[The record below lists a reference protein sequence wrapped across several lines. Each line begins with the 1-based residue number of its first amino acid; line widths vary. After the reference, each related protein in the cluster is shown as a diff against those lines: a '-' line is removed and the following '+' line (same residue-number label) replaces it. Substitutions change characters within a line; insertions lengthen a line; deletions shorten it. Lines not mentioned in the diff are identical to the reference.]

1 MAPLPCVMVV
11 RMAAA
16 FRLVFTRSG
25 ALPLPV
31 ASPPWQPAQVSANRA
46 APSAPPTSV
55 AVVAG
60 SMMLVSP
67 FSLPPHPSAASAT
80 MKMMMGNMIL
90 VVARICTD
98 PPSSY
103 LELQHVCAAIS
114 SIHIPEGHALE
125 STYLRCRSE
134 RLSERTGAGI
144 SREKADSLRSGQRKF
159 RKRKG
164 LSAKTK
170 CRRDKK
176 FQQKTPKVAATLAVT
191 GEKERFSTSTSINP
205 AFKAKPTVLT
215 EQTSSI
221 SANRENAPR

>member
-67 FSLPPHPSAASAT
+67 FSLPPHPNVASAT
-80 MKMMMGNMIL
+80 IKMMMGNMIL

-103 LELQHVCAAIS
+103 PPSSYLESQHVCAALP
-114 SIHIPEGHALE
+114 SIHTPEGHALE
-125 STYLRCRSE
+125 STYPRCRSE
-134 RLSERTGAGI
+134 RLR
-144 SREKADSLRSGQRKF
+144 
-159 RKRKG
+159 
-164 LSAKTK
+164 
-170 CRRDKK
+170 
-176 FQQKTPKVAATLAVT
+176 
-191 GEKERFSTSTSINP
+191 
-205 AFKAKPTVLT
+205 
-215 EQTSSI
+215 
-221 SANRENAPR
+221 ANRCGDLPREG

>member
-31 ASPPWQPAQVSANRA
+31 ASSPWQPAQVAANRA

-103 LELQHVCAAIS
+103 PPSSYLESQHVCAAIS
-114 SIHIPEGHALE
+114 IIHIPEGHALE

-144 SREKADSLRSGQRKF
+144 SREKADSLRSGC
-159 RKRKG
+159 
-164 LSAKTK
+164 LLYTSPSP
-170 CRRDKK
+170 RD
-176 FQQKTPKVAATLAVT
+176 
-191 GEKERFSTSTSINP
+191 
-205 AFKAKPTVLT
+205 
-215 EQTSSI
+215 
-221 SANRENAPR
+221 